1 MLLSVVGFLFV
12 MEAVATPVSVPL
24 GQRLAVVG
32 AAVVCF
38 AADKVISK
46 L

>member
-1 MLLSVVGFLFV
+1 MLLSFVGFLFV
-12 MEAVATPVSVPL
+12 MEAVVMPVSVPL
-24 GQRLAVVG
+24 WQRLAVVG
-32 AAVVCF
+32 AAAVCF

>member
-12 MEAVATPVSVPL
+12 MEAVATP

-32 AAVVCF
+32 AA
-38 AADKVISK
+38 ADKVISK
-46 L
+46 I